1 MIKHIKP
8 LPISEEMLGAYL
20 EGNLSLHDAEYVEQM
35 LQRDGNLSSFVDELS
50 MSEDI
55 EANCLIDD
63 VLGMDWDFG
72 LPEIPMTS
80 VTSMDVDSFSPY
92 PNSSLSDV
100 AACDIMS
107 EAVAEVDI
115 IKEDDDYNI
124 RIEDAINMNI
134 DINSED
140 GPTI

>member
-20 EGNLSLHDAEYVEQM
+20 EGSLSSHDAEYVEQM
-35 LQRDGNLSSFVDELS
+35 LQRDCNLSSFVNELS
-50 MSEDI
+50 MSESM
-55 EANCLIDD
+55 EANCLTGN
-63 VLGMDWDFG
+63 VLDLECDFE
-72 LPEIPMTS
+72 LPEIPMAFGP
-80 VTSMDVDSFSPY
+80 SMDVDIFSLY
-92 PNSSLSDV
+92 PNTSLSDV

-115 IKEDDDYNI
+115 IKEDDDDNI
-124 RIEDAINMNI
+124 CIDDTINLNI

-140 GPTI
+140 GLSI